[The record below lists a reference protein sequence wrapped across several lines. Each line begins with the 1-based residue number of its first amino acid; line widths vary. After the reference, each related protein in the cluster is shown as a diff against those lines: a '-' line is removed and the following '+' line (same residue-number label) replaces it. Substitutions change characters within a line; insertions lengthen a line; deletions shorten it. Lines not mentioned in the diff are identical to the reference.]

1 MSLIKRSWRISNKL
15 LFAVTVVVPTL
26 LAFIYFGMIASDIY
40 ISESRFVVRSQ
51 QRQDSGA
58 LLSTFLQGTSFG
70 RSLDDAWIVTDY
82 IESMDALRALDRSL
96 PLRRWFARPNGDV
109 ISSFPQLGGSES
121 YERLLKYYRSRIVAV
136 VHDST
141 SSITTLR
148 VSSFDAR
155 SAQAIN
161 ESLLTMSEGLVNE
174 LNRRGLDDG
183 MRYANDAVRGAQ
195 QRVKDTAIAL
205 ASYRSDAAVFDP
217 DRQSSLRLQ
226 QIGRLQDELLAARAK
241 LAEVI
246 AVSPANPLVGSLKT
260 RITVIRD
267 EIDAVSNTVTGKGT
281 GSFAAKSRDFERL
294 SIEKGFAERELA
306 SALALQE
313 QARNEVSKKQLY
325 IARVVQPGLPDAP
338 EEPKRLRAILV
349 TFTLGMVT
357 WGILSLL
364 LAGVRE
370 HTHQ

>member
-1 MSLIKRSWRISNKL
+1 MSLINRSWRSSNKL
-15 LFAVTVVVPTL
+15 LFSVTVVVPTL
-26 LAFIYFGMIASDIY
+26 LASIYFGMVASDVY
-40 ISESRFVVRSQ
+40 VSESRFVVRSQ
-51 QRQDSGA
+51 QRQENGA

-82 IESMDALRALDRSL
+82 IESMDALRTLDRNL
-96 PLRRWFARPNGDV
+96 PLRKWIGRPNGDV
-109 ISSFPQLGGSES
+109 ISRFPQPGGDES
-121 YERLLKYYRSRIVAV
+121 YESLLRYYRNRIVAV

-148 VSSFDAR
+148 VSSFDSR

-161 ESLLTMSEGLVNE
+161 ENLLTMSEALVNE
-174 LNRRGLDDG
+174 LNRRGLEDG
-183 MRYANDAVRGAQ
+183 MRYANDSVRDAQ
-195 QRVKDTAIAL
+195 RRVTESAL
-205 ASYRSDAAVFDP
+205 ALARYRSDAAVFDP

-241 LAEVI
+241 LAEI
-246 AVSPANPLVGSLKT
+246 AAVAPANPQVDSLKM
-260 RITVIRD
+260 RIAVIRD
-267 EIDAVSNTVTGKGT
+267 EIDAASNTVTGKGT
-281 GSFAAKSRDFERL
+281 NSFAAKSRDFERL

-306 SALALQE
+306 SALTLQE
-313 QARNEVSKKQLY
+313 QARNEASKKQLY

-349 TFTLGMVT
+349 TFTLGLVT

-364 LAGVRE
+364 LFGVRE
-370 HTHQ
+370 HTLQ